1 MFSVNDFDEAAI
13 YDFGVDVLRIATS
26 VCNHAHSN
34 GLNNDEINAVLRA
47 FTDTYVETLIHYVG
61 GDRELLYE
69 LTPQTATGSLKTFLT
84 SLETEE
90 SSKKQ
95 LKRFTDVD
103 KKTGRRSFIKDDS
116 KFNHYTP
123 CAANKCFCVSQKI
136 RFQIFLTVQYLSS
149 SAARNPKSRYSPRS
163 GFSGSRGEDSRAIY
177 YYKIWR
183 DNDEGWLAY
192 LFVVRIL

>member
-103 KKTGRRSFIKDDS
+103 KKTGRRS
-116 KFNHYTP
+116 N
-123 CAANKCFCVSQKI
+123 I
-136 RFQIFLTVQYLSS
+136 R
-149 SAARNPKSRYSPRS
+149 
-163 GFSGSRGEDSRAIY
+163 
-177 YYKIWR
+177 
-183 DNDEGWLAY
+183 DELPN
-192 LFVVRIL
+192 